1 MEQENNFNILKN
13 GVGHL
18 MILIHA
24 RMSGV
29 SKPYLIYDGGQKAC
43 LYRSEKNPVL
53 LNYIH
58 PAIRADLKKQK
69 GVLVV
74 EANDGA
80 IVREYR
86 SSVQV
91 VESMPPMQ

>member
-13 GVGHL
+13 GAGHL
-18 MILIHA
+18 MILIRA
-24 RMSGV
+24 RVGGV
-29 SKPYLIYDGGQKAC
+29 DAPHIVYDGGQSAL
-43 LYRSEKNPVL
+43 LYRDEETPVL

-86 SSVQV
+86 SPVQV
-91 VESMPPMQ
+91 VKSLPVLK

>member
-1 MEQENNFNILKN
+1 MEQESNFNILKN
-13 GVGHL
+13 GAGHL

-24 RMSGV
+24 HVGGV
-29 SKPYLIYDGGQKAC
+29 SAPYIVYDGGQSAL
-43 LYRSEKNPVL
+43 LYRDQENPVL

-74 EANDGA
+74 ETNDGA
-80 IVREYR
+80 VIREYR
-86 SSVQV
+86 SPVQV
-91 VESMPPMQ
+91 VKEMPTLG